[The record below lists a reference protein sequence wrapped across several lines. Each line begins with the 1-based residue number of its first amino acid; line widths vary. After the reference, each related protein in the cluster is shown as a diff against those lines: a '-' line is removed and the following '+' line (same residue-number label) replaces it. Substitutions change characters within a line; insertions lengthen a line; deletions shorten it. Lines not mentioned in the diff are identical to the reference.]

1 VQPFRQQWLEG
12 LFYFRILSMSSL
24 NRPLKIIAIIIY
36 ALSVGLA
43 GDLPVMAK
51 TAVDPLG
58 REIRV
63 PDDPQRVIALAPSI
77 TEIIFALEQQHRLK
91 GTTQYSNYPPQ
102 AAELPKVG
110 SYVRLDLERI
120 VALNPD
126 LCIAVKDGNPKETI
140 DRLESL
146 NIPVFAV
153 NPHNLESMLQTIE
166 KIGGILNASAKATT
180 LVEEMRGRVQQVD
193 ARVAKIDRRPR
204 VFIQI
209 GISPIISAGSN
220 TFIHELIVRAGG
232 INVAA
237 GNKAYP
243 HFSREQVLALAPEV
257 LVITSMSR
265 SGAYEQARA
274 DWNRLA
280 DMPAVREKRI
290 YTVNSDVFDRP
301 SPRLL
306 DALEILTR
314 LLHPKLFEDGS

>member
-1 VQPFRQQWLEG
+1 MKKGMTP
-12 LFYFRILSMSSL
+12 
-24 NRPLKIIAIIIY
+24 KIIATSISAITILL
-36 ALSVGLA
+36 ASGLP
-43 GDLPVMAK
+43 LTAK
-51 TAVDPLG
+51 TAEDQLG

-63 PDDPQRVIALAPSI
+63 PDDPQRVVALAPSI
-77 TEIIFALEQQHRLK
+77 TEIIFALGQQDRLK
-91 GTTQYSNYPPQ
+91 GTTQFSNYPAE
-102 AAELPKVG
+102 AAQLPKVG

-126 LCIAVKDGNPKETI
+126 LCIAIKDGNPKAIIE
-140 DRLESL
+140 RLQSL

-153 NPHNLESMLQTIE
+153 NPRNLESLLQTIQ
-166 KIGGILNASAKATT
+166 KIGGILNASARAKT
-180 LVEEMRGRVQQVD
+180 LVEDMQRRMQQVD
-193 ARVAKIDRRPR
+193 DLVASVDRRPR

-209 GISPIISAGSN
+209 GISPIISAGSK

-237 GNKAYP
+237 GNSAYP
-243 HFSREQVLALAPEV
+243 HFSREQVLALAPDV
-257 LVITSMSR
+257 LIITTMAR
-265 SGAYEQARA
+265 SGAFEKAKA

-280 DMPAVREKRI
+280 HMPAVRKKRI

-306 DALEILTR
+306 DALEMLTR

>member
-1 VQPFRQQWLEG
+1 M
-12 LFYFRILSMSSL
+12 I
-24 NRPLKIIAIIIY
+24 LKIMAISIS
-36 ALSVGLA
+36 ALSVGLVCA
-43 GDLPVMAK
+43 LPVMAK
-51 TAVDPLG
+51 TAEDQVG

-63 PDDPQRVIALAPSI
+63 PDDPQRIIALAPSI
-77 TEIIFALEQQHRLK
+77 TEIIFALEQQQRLK
-91 GTTQYSNYPPQ
+91 GTTQFSNYPAE

-126 LCIAVKDGNPKETI
+126 LCIAVKDGNPKATI
-140 DRLESL
+140 DRLQSL

-153 NPHNLESMLQTIE
+153 NPHNLESMLQAIQ
-166 KIGGILNASAKATT
+166 KIGGILNASAKAKT
-180 LVEEMRGRVQQVD
+180 LVEEMRGRMRRVD
-193 ARVAKIDRRPR
+193 ALVSKIDHRPR
-204 VFIQI
+204 VFVQI

-237 GNKAYP
+237 GNSAYP
-243 HFSREQVLALAPEV
+243 HFSREQVLALAPDV
-257 LVITSMSR
+257 LIITSMSR
-265 SGAYEQARA
+265 SGAYERARA

-301 SPRLL
+301 SPRLI
-306 DALEILTR
+306 DALEILSR
-314 LLHPKLFEDGS
+314 LLHPQVFKDGS

>member
-1 VQPFRQQWLEG
+1 MATRSDVMILKPISKIQKSGMTSKILTASISAITIMLACG
-12 LFYFRILSMSSL
+12 L
-24 NRPLKIIAIIIY
+24 PLT
-36 ALSVGLA
+36 
-43 GDLPVMAK
+43 AK
-51 TAVDPLG
+51 TAEDQLG

-63 PDDPQRVIALAPSI
+63 PDDPKRVIALAPSI
-77 TEIIFALEQQHRLK
+77 TEIIFALGQQDRLK
-91 GTTQYSNYPPQ
+91 GTTQFSNYPAE
-102 AAELPKVG
+102 AARLPRVG

-126 LCIAVKDGNPKETI
+126 LCIAIKDGNPKATI
-140 DRLESL
+140 ERLQSL

-153 NPHNLESMLQTIE
+153 NPRNIESMLQTIQR
-166 KIGGILNASAKATT
+166 IGRILNASTRART
-180 LVEEMRGRVQQVD
+180 LVGGMRNRMQQVD
-193 ARVAKIDRRPR
+193 TLVARIDHRPR

-209 GISPIISAGSN
+209 GISPIISAGRN

-237 GNKAYP
+237 GNSSYP
-243 HFSREQVLALAPEV
+243 HFSREQVLALAPDV
-257 LVITSMSR
+257 LIITSMSR
-265 SGAYEQARA
+265 SGAFEKAKA

-280 DMPAVREKRI
+280 DMPAVRENRI

>member
-1 VQPFRQQWLEG
+1 M
-12 LFYFRILSMSSL
+12 I
-24 NRPLKIIAIIIY
+24 LKIIAASISAITILL
-36 ALSVGLA
+36 ASGLP
-43 GDLPVMAK
+43 LTAK
-51 TAVDPLG
+51 TAEDQLG

-63 PDDPQRVIALAPSI
+63 PDDPKRVVALAPSI
-77 TEIIFALEQQHRLK
+77 TEIIFALGQQDRLK
-91 GTTQYSNYPPQ
+91 GTTQYSNYPAE
-102 AAELPKVG
+102 AAPLPKVG

-126 LCIAVKDGNPKETI
+126 LCIAIKDGNPKAII
-140 DRLESL
+140 DRLQSL

-153 NPHNLESMLQTIE
+153 NPRNLESLLQTIQR
-166 KIGGILNASAKATT
+166 IGGILNASARAKT
-180 LVEEMRGRVQQVD
+180 LVADMRNRMQQVD
-193 ARVAKIDRRPR
+193 DLVASVDRRPR

-237 GNKAYP
+237 GNSAYP
-243 HFSREQVLALAPEV
+243 HFSREQVLTLAPDV
-257 LVITSMSR
+257 LIITTMAR
-265 SGAYEQARA
+265 SGAFEKARA
-274 DWNRLA
+274 DWNRLSH
-280 DMPAVREKRI
+280 MPAVVKKRI

-306 DALEILTR
+306 DALEMLTR

>member
-1 VQPFRQQWLEG
+1 M
-12 LFYFRILSMSSL
+12 I
-24 NRPLKIIAIIIY
+24 LKIIAASISAITILL
-36 ALSVGLA
+36 ASGLP
-43 GDLPVMAK
+43 LTAK
-51 TAVDPLG
+51 TAEDQLG

-63 PDDPQRVIALAPSI
+63 PDDPKRVVALAPSI
-77 TEIIFALEQQHRLK
+77 TEIIFALGQQDRLK
-91 GTTQYSNYPPQ
+91 GTTQYSNYPAE
-102 AAELPKVG
+102 AAPLPKVG

-126 LCIAVKDGNPKETI
+126 LCIAIKDGNPKAII
-140 DRLESL
+140 DRLQSL

-153 NPHNLESMLQTIE
+153 NPRNLESLLQTIQR
-166 KIGGILNASAKATT
+166 IGGILNASARAKT
-180 LVEEMRGRVQQVD
+180 LVADMRNRMQQVD
-193 ARVAKIDRRPR
+193 DLVASVDRRPR

-237 GNKAYP
+237 GNSAYP
-243 HFSREQVLALAPEV
+243 HFSREQVLALAPDV
-257 LVITSMSR
+257 LIITTMAR
-265 SGAYEQARA
+265 SGAFEKARA
-274 DWNRLA
+274 DWNRLSH
-280 DMPAVREKRI
+280 MPAVVKKRI

-306 DALEILTR
+306 DALEMLTR